1 MGWSEWIRDDAEV
14 EPSLYAADFMR
25 LGVQI
30 EAGAEALP
38 PAKLTPLSRVWMIV
52 LRAYL
57 IVAAGLVL
65 FRIVNLA
72 LGHA

>member
-1 MGWSEWIRDDAEV
+1 VIVRLRSNGKSI
-14 EPSLYAADFMR
+14 PSPALQTEGADNWRMPP
-25 LGVQI
+25 L
-30 EAGAEALP
+30 EALP
-38 PAKLTPLSRVWMIV
+38 PARLTTLSRVWMIV